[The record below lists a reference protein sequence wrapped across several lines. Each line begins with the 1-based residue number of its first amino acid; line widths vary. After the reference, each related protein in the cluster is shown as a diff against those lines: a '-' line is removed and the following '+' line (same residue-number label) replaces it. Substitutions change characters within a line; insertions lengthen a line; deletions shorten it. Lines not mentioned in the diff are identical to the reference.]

1 MKSFPST
8 FSKNDRVSTSMAGS
22 NIKDLLKNAAGQLMN
37 GILGGSAE
45 GETQK
50 HELYEKLTFPQYD
63 YYESIDKTRLN
74 NKFVLVNTTSVTHIG
89 NINGD
94 ITTASA
100 AKKIYYENAF
110 KIPAKILD
118 AVNRYKYAFA
128 YTLADV
134 SSETSYAAQ
143 KNKQGKEKKDKNG
156 NVIYDESTNTLI
168 SERTVSQ
175 SIFNPWYGVR
185 VQGMTLTMP
194 LVNNFNP
201 NDNNV
206 AENTYINVSSALAGS
221 KKEEHTEF
229 TIQIPSHAGDVSD
242 CSIQTLVNLSG
253 GYGSYTNTPKNEVGT
268 GLGRAKYR
276 WADFM
281 YCKDLGKVS
290 NNHLITLRKFNAP
303 VDDNIFY
310 YDKKTKETP
319 DTPDKGRLIS
329 WFGTDDN
336 KLEDIINFRYEAKWD
351 KKDDLKVMDVD
362 SKEESS
368 KMIPS
373 LINLTNANYIT
384 AVQKGLAG
392 ESNLILNNWLGDKL
406 FGTGSEGMWEGHKD
420 KADYYWRDANKVYE
434 PKNTVR
440 DTHIYNG
447 KLTFNHEINLT
458 FSYKLRSYD
467 GINPKSAFLDLI
479 GNILEVTYRRGTFFG
494 GSYRW
499 KGAPRNEAGWQK
511 ANAIIDTLG
520 EAAIEDM
527 QGLLGLDMENWGNFL
542 SNGSF
547 AGALKDMV
555 ADSDSLL
562 GKAAEVVQNIKDN
575 GFEGAMKALDGK
587 GPDAI
592 AKAGRLAIG
601 AIKNKIGRPAIYGL
615 DSIVSGRAV
624 GMWHLTVGNPRNPI
638 LAIGNLI
645 LTGASIQQLGPLGF
659 DDFPTELKVKVTLT
673 HGKSRDA
680 VDIANMYTIG
690 KGAIYNPIKNLDAF
704 KNMFPRIWN
713 TNASSTI
720 DYTGDQPVAETDEI
734 GTVLSAES
742 AGSTKIGTLTLRPE
756 DMPKYRDNRRPIDET
771 VSVPGNPMP
780 ERSHLGFDDDE
791 SIKKLQLQ
799 YILRNL

>member
-1 MKSFPST
+1 
-8 FSKNDRVSTSMAGS
+8 MAGS

-89 NINGD
+89 NLNGE

-118 AVNRYKYAFA
+118 SVNRYKYAFTH
-128 YTLADV
+128 TLADV
-134 SSETSYAAQ
+134 SSQTAYASERD
-143 KNKQGKEKKDKNG
+143 KKTYKEKKDKDG
-156 NVIYDESTNTLI
+156 KVIYTYESNTLV
-168 SERTVSQ
+168 SEKTVAQ

-185 VQGMTLTMP
+185 VKGMTLTVP
-194 LVNNFNP
+194 LVASFNP

-206 AENTYINVSSALAGS
+206 KNEKFEVESALGGKDENS
-221 KKEEHTEF
+221 HTTF
-229 TIQIPSHAGDVSD
+229 TIEIPNDVGGDVSD

-253 GYGSYTNTPKNEVGT
+253 GYGAYTNSAPNMIGKS
-268 GLGRAKYR
+268 LGRAKYR

-310 YDKKTKETP
+310 YHNYANGREAT

-336 KLEDIINFRYEAKWD
+336 KLEDIINFKYDAKWD

-362 SKEESS
+362 SKEESG

-373 LINLTNANYIT
+373 LINLTNKNYIT
-384 AVQKGLAG
+384 AVSKGLAG
-392 ESNLILNNWLGDKL
+392 ESNAVLNWFGDAV
-406 FGTGSEGMWEGHKD
+406 FGNHSQGMWEGHKD
-420 KADYYWRDANKVYE
+420 KADYYHRDANKVYE

-499 KGAPRNEAGWQK
+499 KGAPRNEAGWKK
-511 ANAIIDTLG
+511 ANDIIDTLG
-520 EAAIEDM
+520 GAATEDI
-527 QGLLGLDMENWGNFL
+527 QGLLGLPIEQWGNFL

-575 GFEGAMKALDGK
+575 GLSGAMDSLK
-587 GPDAI
+587 GVGRDAI
-592 AKAGRLAIG
+592 ATAGQLAIG

-680 VDIANMYTIG
+680 VEIANMYTIG
-690 KGAIYNPIKNLDAF
+690 KGAIYHPIKNLDAF
-704 KNMFPRIWN
+704 KNMFPRVWG
-713 TNASSTI
+713 TNAKTTI
-720 DYTGDQPVAETDEI
+720 DYKGDKPVTEEDEI
-734 GTVLSAES
+734 NALSTDS

-771 VSVPGNPMP
+771 VSVPGNPIP

>member
-8 FSKNDRVSTSMAGS
+8 FSKNDRVSTTMAGS

-74 NKFVLVNTTSVTHIG
+74 NKFVLINTTSVTHVG
-89 NINGD
+89 NINGE

-118 AVNRYKYAFA
+118 SVNRYKYAFS

-134 SSETSYAAQ
+134 SSESAY
-143 KNKQGKEKKDKNG
+143 EKKDKDG
-156 NVIYDESTNTLI
+156 KVIYDNTLI
-168 SERTVSQ
+168 SERTVAQ

-206 AENTYINVSSALAGS
+206 KNATVDVTSALAG
-221 KKEEHTEF
+221 KDKNTHEKF
-229 TIQIPSHAGDVSD
+229 TIEIPNVGGDVSD

-253 GYGSYTNTPKNEVGT
+253 GYGSYTNSATNQPGG

-303 VDDNIFY
+303 IDDNIFY
-310 YDKKTKETP
+310 YDKKTNETT

-336 KLEDIINFRYEAKWD
+336 KLEDIINFKYEAKWD

-368 KMIPS
+368 KLIPS
-373 LINLTNANYIT
+373 LINLTNKDYIT
-384 AVQKGLAG
+384 AVSKGLAG
-392 ESNLILNNWLGDKL
+392 ESNAILNNWFGDKL
-406 FGTGSEGMWEGHKD
+406 FGSHSQGMWEGHKD
-420 KADYYWRDANKVYE
+420 KADYYHRDANKVYE

-499 KGAPRNEAGWQK
+499 KGAPRNNAGWKK
-511 ANAIIDTLG
+511 ANDIIDTLG
-520 EAAIEDM
+520 GAAIEDM
-527 QGLLGLDMENWGNFL
+527 QGLLGLPFSDWGNFL

-547 AGALKDMV
+547 AGAIKDMV

-562 GKAAEVVQNIKDN
+562 GKAADVVQNIKDN
-575 GFEGAMKALDGK
+575 GFSGAMDALKGTGK
-587 GPDAI
+587 DAI
-592 AKAGRLAIG
+592 KMAGQLAIG

-638 LAIGNLI
+638 LAMGNLI

-704 KNMFPRIWN
+704 KNMFPRVWQN
-713 TNASSTI
+713 GSTTI
-720 DYTGDQPVAETDEI
+720 NYTGDQPVAEEDAI
-734 GTVLSAES
+734 NALSTNS

-771 VSVPGNPMP
+771 ISVPGNPMP

>member
-8 FSKNDRVSTSMAGS
+8 FSKNDRVSTTMVGS

-89 NINGD
+89 NINGE

-118 AVNRYKYAFA
+118 SVNRYKYAFS

-134 SSETSYAAQ
+134 SSETAYKAQ
-143 KNKQGKEKKDKNG
+143 DKKDKDG
-156 NVIYDESTNTLI
+156 KVKYDETTNTLI
-168 SERTVSQ
+168 SERTVAQ
-175 SIFNPWYGVR
+175 SIFNPWFGVR
-185 VQGMTLTMP
+185 VKGMTLTVP
-194 LVNNFNP
+194 LVASFNP

-206 AENTYINVSSALAGS
+206 KNESLTVDSALGLDKN
-221 KKEEHTEF
+221 KKRTQF
-229 TIQIPSHAGDVSD
+229 TIEIPNHGGDVSD

-253 GYGSYTNTPKNEVGT
+253 GYGAYTNSATNQPGY

-303 VDDNIFY
+303 IDDNIFY
-310 YDKKTKETP
+310 YHKPSNETT

-336 KLEDIINFRYEAKWD
+336 KLEDIINFKYEAKWD

-362 SKEESS
+362 SKEESN
-368 KMIPS
+368 KLIPS
-373 LINLTNANYIT
+373 LINLTNKDYIT
-384 AVQKGLAG
+384 AVSKGLAG
-392 ESNLILNNWLGDKL
+392 EGNAVLNWFGDAV
-406 FGTGSEGMWEGHKD
+406 FGSHSQGMWEGHKD
-420 KADYYWRDANKVYE
+420 KADYYHRDANKVYE

-499 KGAPRNEAGWQK
+499 KGAPRNNAGWKK
-511 ANAIIDTLG
+511 ANDIIDTLG
-520 EAAIEDM
+520 GAAIEDM
-527 QGLLGLDMENWGNFL
+527 QGLLGLPFTDWGNFL

-547 AGALKDMV
+547 AGAIKDMV

-562 GKAAEVVQNIKDN
+562 GKAADLP
-575 GFEGAMKALDGK
+575 FL
-587 GPDAI
+587 
-592 AKAGRLAIG
+592 
-601 AIKNKIGRPAIYGL
+601 
-615 DSIVSGRAV
+615 
-624 GMWHLTVGNPRNPI
+624 
-638 LAIGNLI
+638 
-645 LTGASIQQLGPLGF
+645 
-659 DDFPTELKVKVTLT
+659 
-673 HGKSRDA
+673 
-680 VDIANMYTIG
+680 
-690 KGAIYNPIKNLDAF
+690 
-704 KNMFPRIWN
+704 
-713 TNASSTI
+713 
-720 DYTGDQPVAETDEI
+720 
-734 GTVLSAES
+734 
-742 AGSTKIGTLTLRPE
+742 
-756 DMPKYRDNRRPIDET
+756 
-771 VSVPGNPMP
+771 
-780 ERSHLGFDDDE
+780 
-791 SIKKLQLQ
+791 
-799 YILRNL
+799 